1 MQRIISDSCF
11 QLKSRFNVDARA
23 LSIPLLNF
31 PFNNIWFFILYSQTV
46 DGQFILSFTYRFEFR
61 FSTVYFAFCY
71 PYSYTEYQDKLGELD
86 NKFAG
91 RKYDPG
97 W

>member
-1 MQRIISDSCF
+1 MYKNQWWLFLSSIECISQFTS
-11 QLKSRFNVDARA
+11 KVWSA
-23 LSIPLLNF
+23 L
-31 PFNNIWFFILYSQTV
+31 FNNIWLTLYYSQTV
-46 DGQFILSFTYRFEFR
+46 DGQFILSFTYRFEYR

-91 RKYDPG
+91 RKYDSG